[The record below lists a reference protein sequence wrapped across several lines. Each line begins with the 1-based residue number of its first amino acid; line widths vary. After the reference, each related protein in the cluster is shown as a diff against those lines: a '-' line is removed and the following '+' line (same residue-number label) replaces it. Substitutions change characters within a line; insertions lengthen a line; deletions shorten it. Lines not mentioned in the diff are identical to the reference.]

1 MLLGLVNALLVNRL
15 RVPSIIIT
23 ISTLNIFYGLLLW
36 LSKGVWLYDFPPW
49 FEKGV
54 MLFKYTDADGY
65 DYGLGLPLLT
75 MIVVV
80 LLTAFIMNFTT
91 VGRKI
96 YAMGAT
102 GNPPAA
108 SASACSACSCS
119 FMAIWG

>member
-1 MLLGLVNALLVNRL
+1 
-15 RVPSIIIT
+15 
-23 ISTLNIFYGLLLW
+23 
-36 LSKGVWLYDFPPW
+36 
-49 FEKGV
+49 
-54 MLFKYTDADGY
+54 MLFKYTDAEGY

-119 FMAIWG
+119 FMAIWD